1 MSVRVRQ
8 KHAPETPLS
17 SLARK
22 GKLGMGPRW
31 KLQCASTGALIITGI
46 QNMPLHVAADMS
58 RCNAFFF
65 FFIMLLENKKNS
77 YRHLMGE
84 TKDQCGVIY
93 LLDLH
98 KYVFFKLLG

>member
-65 FFIMLLENKKNS
+65 LFYNVIRKQKKFLQAS
-77 YRHLMGE
+77 YGRD
-84 TKDQCGVIY
+84 KRSVRCDISP
-93 LLDLH
+93 
-98 KYVFFKLLG
+98 